1 MMWEKI
7 ELAEHI
13 ASARDVIWAWV
24 VAVAVVAALVLVSV
38 VFPVVA

>member
-7 ELAEHI
+7 DLAEHI

-24 VAVAVVAALVLVSV
+24 LAVAVVAALMLISV
-38 VFPVVA
+38 AFPVIA